1 MIIPDFQQLITQTS
15 QPGQFKLSSEW
26 FIFQRK
32 IISEVY
38 GDFKNLDTFKI
49 YLYLCKH
56 YDMKSKV
63 TRRNKT
69 RITKD
74 LKYAVQ
80 SLGGPP
86 VYSNVVQNSLDW
98 LEQEKFII
106 CVSGNKHNVYRSSVL
121 VAPDFHF
128 QKQKFVPCD
137 KFKLKFNE
145 LKGHYQG
152 YIMLPQSAITN
163 SALTNTT
170 YARRYWTDRKLK
182 VLLLLYAYCW
192 PEYYGG
198 IDPQTVSVDKQ
209 GNLSLSHRFCF
220 ALQNSQT
227 AIEKSVI
234 SLIKRGYFK
243 PVECV
248 FEDGMYVG
256 DVGTF
261 NQSSHSLTETV
272 LRPTHLIEHVLSS
285 EIMKQ
290 KKGFMRI

>member
-15 QPGQFKLSSEW
+15 QPGQFKLSPEW

-38 GDFKNLDTFKI
+38 GDFKNLDAFKI

-56 YDMKSKV
+56 YNMKSGV
-63 TRRNKT
+63 TRRCKA
-69 RITKD
+69 RINKD
-74 LKYAVQ
+74 LNYAFQ
-80 SLGGPP
+80 SPSGSQI
-86 VYSNVVQNSLDW
+86 YSKKVKDSLDW
-98 LEQEKFII
+98 LEKEKFISRI
-106 CVSGNKHNVYRSSVL
+106 NSTVYRSSVL
-121 VAPDFHF
+121 VAPDYNI

-137 KFKLKFNE
+137 DFEFKYDD

-152 YIMLPQSAITN
+152 YTMVPKRAIKEY
-163 SALTNTT
+163 ALSNTT
-170 YARRYWTDRKLK
+170 YAKRWWGERPLK
-182 VLLLLYAYCW
+182 TLLLLYAYCW

-198 IDPQTVSVDKQ
+198 IDPQTVSVNKQ

-256 DVGTF
+256 DVGTL
-261 NQSSHSLTETV
+261 NQSSHSLTEIV

-290 KKGFMRI
+290 KKGCMRV